1 MKMLTSLL
9 LNLHFESSGEQHGFK
24 INGFMKIGILF
35 LLLVTTVTTNA
46 QSLKDALY
54 GGKLKTDSGTVI
66 KKGDD
71 LSSKIDTST
80 KKPVEPVKT
89 KPLTVAR
96 DSSIT
101 NITVA
106 TDAAAIVDNKTDK
119 TTAVKDNN
127 KTWKEFM
134 DTVISTLKQEVMTS
148 KKIKKGD
155 YYVMVDYEIGLDGQ
169 VTVTNVFPSPENK
182 YIQEQVKERLS
193 IDTPRL
199 NPVLTGNGKP
209 RKVVKRTNFTITKD

>member
-1 MKMLTSLL
+1 MK
-9 LNLHFESSGEQHGFK
+9 K
-24 INGFMKIGILF
+24 GILF
-35 LLLVTTVTTNA
+35 LLLVTTITSNA

-71 LSSKIDTST
+71 LSSKIDTSK
-80 KKPVEPVKT
+80 KKPVEPEKT
-89 KPLTVAR
+89 KITAVAM

-101 NITVA
+101 KMTVQ
-106 TDAAAIVDNKTDK
+106 TDSAAIVVNKLDNNT
-119 TTAVKDNN
+119 VSKDNN
-127 KTWKEFM
+127 KIWKEFM

-199 NPVLTGNGKP
+199 NPVLSGNGKP

>member
-1 MKMLTSLL
+1 MK
-9 LNLHFESSGEQHGFK
+9 K
-24 INGFMKIGILF
+24 GILF
-35 LLLVTTVTTNA
+35 LLLVTTLTSNA

-71 LSSKIDTST
+71 LSSKIDTSK
-80 KKPVEPVKT
+80 KKPVEPEKT
-89 KPLTVAR
+89 KITAVAM

-101 NITVA
+101 KMTVQ
-106 TDAAAIVDNKTDK
+106 TDSAAIVVNKLDNNTIS
-119 TTAVKDNN
+119 KDNN
-127 KTWKEFM
+127 KIWKEFM

-199 NPVLTGNGKP
+199 NPVLSGNGKP
-209 RKVVKRTNFTITKD
+209 RKVVKRTNFTITKE

>member
-1 MKMLTSLL
+1 MK
-9 LNLHFESSGEQHGFK
+9 K
-24 INGFMKIGILF
+24 GILF
-35 LLLVTTVTTNA
+35 LLLVSTLTSNA

-71 LSSKIDTST
+71 LSSKIDTSK
-80 KKPVEPVKT
+80 KKPVEPEKT
-89 KPLTVAR
+89 KITAVAM

-101 NITVA
+101 KMTVQ
-106 TDAAAIVDNKTDK
+106 TDSAAIVVKKLDNNT
-119 TTAVKDNN
+119 VSKDNN
-127 KTWKEFM
+127 KIWKEFM

-199 NPVLTGNGKP
+199 NPVLSGNGKP